1 MLKVHAK
8 DLGNVAILCLQG
20 QIVNGETEILR
31 NAVRS
36 RSEASAVIL
45 DLAKVRT
52 VDANGLGVM
61 LELRQQA
68 ESKGVRF
75 ELMNVS
81 KLVKRVLEITRLD
94 SVFPIASKVEFF
106 PQSRVAAC
114 PGGQARH
121 VRLVHWHPLVSPP
134 ADNINTYVALG
145 RPRLTIF

>member
-36 RSEASAVIL
+36 RSDVSAVIL
-45 DLAKVRT
+45 DLAKVHT

-94 SVFPIASKVEFF
+94 SVFPIASGVEFF
-106 PQSRVAAC
+106 PAVSRSRHAA
-114 PGGQARH
+114 P
-121 VRLVHWHPLVSPP
+121 VRL
-134 ADNINTYVALG
+134 ATCA
-145 RPRLTIF
+145 